1 MKKKSRVWEVR
12 VLITDT
18 PPGGKLALD
27 SNFLPI
33 KQIREITKRFQ
44 KQTGYAV
51 ASVRVEV
58 ADIRMAKGETA

>member
-1 MKKKSRVWEVR
+1 
-12 VLITDT
+12 
-18 PPGGKLALD
+18 LD